1 MKTPAWLLKAGRST
15 QASIAV
21 GLLLVLLLLFYPF
34 QTTIVPEWS
43 LKVVDEE
50 GAPVRAVNVTEHW
63 QHFLLEASS
72 HEEMR
77 RVQDNGAVSFPERT
91 IRASLVRRGMATI
104 GRIKQ
109 DGWRAR
115 RSPAASVVVW
125 GNKDYATTVSV
136 YFPSDLPQ
144 SHVMVPSIK

>member
-50 GAPVRAVNVTEHW
+50 GALVRDVSVTEHW

-91 IRASLVRRGMATI
+91 IRASLVRRGIATI

-115 RSPAASVVVW
+115 RSPGASIVVW
-125 GNKDYATTVSV
+125 GNAGYATTVEV
-136 YFPSDLPQ
+136 YVPSELPQ
-144 SHVMVPSIK
+144 SHVMVPSIR

>member
-50 GAPVRAVNVTEHW
+50 GAPVRDVNVTEHW

-91 IRASLVRRGMATI
+91 IRASLVRRGIATI

-109 DGWRAR
+109 DGWRAQ
-115 RSPAASVVVW
+115 RSPGASIVVW
-125 GNKDYATTVSV
+125 GNAGYATTVEV
-136 YFPSDLPQ
+136 YVPSELPQ
-144 SHVMVPSIK
+144 SHVMVPSIR

>member
-91 IRASLVRRGMATI
+91 IRASLVRRGIATI

-115 RSPAASVVVW
+115 RSPGASIVVW
-125 GNKDYATTVSV
+125 GNAGYATTVEV
-136 YFPSDLPQ
+136 YVPSELPQ
-144 SHVMVPSIK
+144 SHVMVPSIR